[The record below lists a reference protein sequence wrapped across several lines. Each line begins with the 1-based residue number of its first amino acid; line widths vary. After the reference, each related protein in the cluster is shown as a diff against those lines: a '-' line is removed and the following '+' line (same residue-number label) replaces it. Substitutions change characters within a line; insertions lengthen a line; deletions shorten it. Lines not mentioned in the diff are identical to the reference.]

1 MNRILL
7 LAILTLIISTSA
19 IGFVLVEF
27 IAPYINMLVLITF
40 VCVALILGFLLGIKL
55 MSDIE

>member
-7 LAILTLIISTSA
+7 LATLTLIISTSA

-40 VCVALILGFLLGIKL
+40 VCFALILGFLLGIKL

>member
-1 MNRILL
+1 
-7 LAILTLIISTSA
+7 
-19 IGFVLVEF
+19 LVEF